1 VDNAIETNHE
11 TRSNIVLALFTG
23 IFFGCSFPPIPLGS
37 LACISLV
44 PLLFLAERLHSLR
57 RQFLYSYFS
66 FFIASCIALYW
77 VGGFTHA
84 KDPFLML
91 AGGLVI
97 VWEPFFFSVIVLS
110 YLAVRK
116 SFGLG
121 AGLFALPFIWVTFE
135 WLYALGQFA
144 FPWLTLGNTQTYQ
157 LANIQFAEITGV
169 YGVSFWLLV
178 LNVLFFL
185 LLTGAVGE
193 KEKLSLRRS
202 LILTC
207 AIAVIYL
214 LPNLYSATMDDRAF
228 SSPVSTPLT
237 VGIVQPNIDPWSKW
251 EDANTL
257 AGREQ
262 QVTRYLEMTA
272 EQKKAGVQMSVWPE
286 TAILFDLPVMRGEYE
301 KVKHTL
307 DSLDVALV
315 SGYID
320 YKYYENGGASA
331 TSSVIRG
338 TNVHYDSYNSILY
351 LEPKSER
358 LQSYGKMRLV
368 PFAERIPYAESIPF
382 LIGPLRWGV
391 GISNWGI
398 GKDSTVFEDSAHHTK
413 FLAMVCYESIF
424 PEFVSS
430 FVNRGAEFLVFITN
444 DSWWGNTSGARQ
456 HCQFAVLRAI
466 ENRRW
471 VVRCANGGISCFIDP
486 SGKVYDRT
494 QMYTEASIT
503 RSIEPRTELTFYSRH
518 GDWLPRITGMI
529 SAFMLAASFLQFL
542 YLRITTKRNRQ
553 HHDIH

>member
-1 VDNAIETNHE
+1 MDKFIDTIHA
-11 TRSNIVLALFTG
+11 TRSNIILALSTG

-44 PLLFLAERLHSLR
+44 PLLFLTERLRSLR

-66 FFIASCIALYW
+66 FFVASCIALYW

-97 VWEPFFFSVIVLS
+97 VWEPFFFSLIVLS

-116 SFGLG
+116 SFGLA

-144 FPWLTLGNTQTYQ
+144 FPWLTFGNTQTYQ
-157 LANIQFAEITGV
+157 LGNIQFAEITGV
-169 YGVSFWLLV
+169 YGISFWLLV
-178 LNVLFFL
+178 LNVLFFSL
-185 LLTGAVGE
+185 LAGAIGE
-193 KEKLSLRRS
+193 REKQSLKRS
-202 LILTC
+202 LI
-207 AIAVIYL
+207 IAAAAAVVYL
-214 LPNLYSATMDDRAF
+214 LPNVYSLTIDENKIL
-228 SSPVSTPLT
+228 STVKPPFT

-251 EDANTL
+251 EEANTL
-257 AGREQ
+257 SGREK
-262 QVTRYLEMTA
+262 QVSQFLDMTA
-272 EQKKAGVQMSVWPE
+272 EQTKAGVQMTVWPE
-286 TAILFDLPVMRGEYE
+286 TAILFDLPMMRGECA
-301 KVKHTL
+301 KVQQAL
-307 DSLDVALV
+307 DSLNVALT

-320 YKYYENGGASA
+320 YKYYETGSA
-331 TSSVIRG
+331 PGTSSVIRG

-351 LEPKSER
+351 LQPKIER
-358 LQSYGKMRLV
+358 IQSYGKMRLV

-382 LIGPLRWGV
+382 LIEPLRWGV

-398 GKDSTVFEDSAHHTK
+398 GKDSTVFEDSVHRTK
-413 FLAMVCYESIF
+413 FLAMICYESIF

-430 FVNRGAEFLVFITN
+430 FVNRGAEFMVFITN

-456 HCQFAVLRAI
+456 HCQIAVLRAV

-486 SGKVYDRT
+486 VGRMYDRT
-494 QMYTEASIT
+494 QMYTEASIA

-518 GDWLPRITGMI
+518 GDWLPRIAAMV
-529 SAFMLAASFLQFL
+529 SAFMLAGSFLQFL
-542 YLRITTKRNRQ
+542 IMRVTTRRNR
-553 HHDIH
+553 HHNDIH